1 MSVIGGLLHLQTA
14 VYTPTP
20 RRDYG
25 YCKDVSNNPVVKRV
39 LLFNQDTGEYKGST
53 TSRALDGYWEITGLD
68 ETLPANSITA
78 IAIDDTNVYES
89 VVKSHR
95 SLKV

>member
-1 MSVIGGLLHLQTA
+1 MFLISFASIQTTT
-14 VYTPTP
+14 YTPVP

-25 YCKDVSNNPVVKRV
+25 YCKDASNNPIVKRV
-39 LLFNQDTGEYKGST
+39 LLFNQDEMEYKGST
-53 TSRALDGYWEITGLD
+53 TSRMSDGYWEITGLD
-68 ETLPANSITA
+68 ETLPSNSITA

>member
-1 MSVIGGLLHLQTA
+1 MGIVGGLLHQQTTTYSA
-14 VYTPTP
+14 IP

-53 TSRALDGYWEITGLD
+53 TSRGSDGYWEIAGLD
-68 ETLPANSITA
+68 QTLPSNSITA

>member
-1 MSVIGGLLHLQTA
+1 MILGGLLRLQTTA
-14 VYTPTP
+14 HTPSP

-25 YCKDVSNNPVVKRV
+25 YCKDATNNPVVKRV
-39 LLFNQDTGEYKGST
+39 LLFNQDTGLYKGST
-53 TSRALDGYWEITGLD
+53 VSRGIDGYWEITGLD
-68 ETLPANSITA
+68 FTLPANSITV
-78 IAIDDTNVYES
+78 IALDDTNVYES